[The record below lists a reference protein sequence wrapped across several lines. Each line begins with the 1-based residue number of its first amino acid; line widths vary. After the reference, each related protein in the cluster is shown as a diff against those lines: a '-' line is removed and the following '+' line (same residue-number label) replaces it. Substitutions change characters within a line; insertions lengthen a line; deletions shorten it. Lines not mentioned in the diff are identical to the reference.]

1 MASESWRTVHVGR
14 WQEGVDAALRSPHRR
29 RVALLSH
36 PDMACHAP
44 LDSRSAWQGERAERL
59 IDSMAELHDSGLAA
73 LCHQVD
79 VRPADRA
86 DLLRVHSEEYVDEML
101 SLGPETAVETLS
113 KVASRYNTVFLN
125 GSSIRAALLAAGAAV
140 AAIQELV
147 AGRADAAV
155 CIIRPPGHHAEHA
168 CAMGFCVFDNVSIA
182 ARHAVDVLGL
192 ERVLIV
198 DWDVHHGNGPQS
210 TFARDPRVLY
220 FSVHRWDSGAF
231 FPGILVPSVGAE
243 AGGPTFVGEGPGA
256 GRSVNVAWHGE
267 GDYGAPVMGD
277 ADYAAAW
284 RHVLLPIARAFR
296 PQLIL
301 VAAGG

>member
-1 MASESWRTVHVGR
+1 MASDSWRTVHVGR
-14 WQEGVDAALRSPHRR
+14 WQEGVDAALRTPHRR

-36 PDMACHAP
+36 PDMALHAP
-44 LDSRSAWQGERAERL
+44 LDSRSAWQGERPDRL
-59 IDSMAELHDSGLAA
+59 LDSMAELLDSGLAA
-73 LCHQVD
+73 LCHPVE
-79 VRPADRA
+79 VHPAARA
-86 DLLRVHSEEYVDEML
+86 DLLRVHDAGYVDEMIA
-101 SLGPETAVETLS
+101 LGRDTSDEALS

-125 GSSIRAALLAAGAAV
+125 GSSTRAALLAAGAVV
-140 AAIQELV
+140 AATEELV
-147 AGRADAAV
+147 AGLVDAAV
-155 CIIRPPGHHAEHA
+155 CVIRPPGHHAEHA
-168 CAMGFCVFDNVSIA
+168 CAMGFCVFDNVSVA

-198 DWDVHHGNGPQS
+198 DWDVHHGNGPQA

-243 AGGPTFVGEGPGA
+243 AGGPAFVGEGPGE
-256 GRSVNVAWHGE
+256 GRSVNVAWHGD
-267 GDYGAPVMGD
+267 GDYGAPAMGD

-296 PQLIL
+296 PQLTI